1 MTVREQRGWLPSLR
15 SGGASPR
22 RVGAVSPSRWLA
34 VRFGHRRDELARWWG
49 CWWPNR
55 VLDGAG
61 PYRRVAAAL
70 LTLPLP
76 LIGLATSSTL
86 RTSTSAGY
94 RSLHLVAAVGCLWF
108 SVDVIRTGAVSRDG
122 RPHPGAIALG
132 LAVISLIAARPVAL
146 DLGLGV
152 GPLALLG
159 PALAVLI
166 GALTL
171 ATVGEHRRVPLL
183 IVLARIT
190 MVGGVLVLG
199 SVGLGEAGRAFS
211 IAPDAAIG
219 RGVVAAILLALA
231 VTEAR
236 VLLRGRALLRAA
248 AQR

>member
-1 MTVREQRGWLPSLR
+1 M
-15 SGGASPR
+15 
-22 RVGAVSPSRWLA
+22 
-34 VRFGHRRDELARWWG
+34 
-49 CWWPNR
+49 
-55 VLDGAG
+55 
-61 PYRRVAAAL
+61 AAAL

-108 SVDVIRTGAVSRDG
+108 SVDVIRTGAVSRHG

-171 ATVGEHRRVPLL
+171 ATVGEYRRVPLL
-183 IVLARIT
+183 IVLARVA

-211 IAPDAAIG
+211 IAPDTAIG

-231 VTEAR
+231 VAEAR